1 MEVHAYREQSGP
13 ACSYS
18 FSELIKARF
27 SDQLYAELYKHAE
40 WQNIQLQYASIRDI
54 FVTETERD
62 LLYADVLFDCKV
74 KDREGKIVNQ
84 AFVSDF
90 CCNVCDRFQKILIR
104 SVCATWPSFQIRK
117 VLDDTLVPY
126 LPKEDMDAKAEQ
138 LIKELYP
145 IASRY
150 AECVP
155 PYSIACKLGL
165 SIEYACIDPDGEIM
179 GKVFFEDGNAIVY
192 DLPTNVCRIIQVKR
206 GTILVNQSMNGEAG
220 RYSSNN
226 TVMHE
231 CVHWLLHRFAFQLI
245 KANEPDTASY
255 ACRRMSGQAAPSQ
268 WTVQDRMEWQANAL
282 APRILLPKW
291 STDFCATIWSRK
303 MQRKADWLRAERI
316 IESLSAHFC
325 VSKTLARIRLME
337 LGYIKTDWN
346 SGSPIQY
353 DVALTEAAQEYQ
365 RNEAFQTVLREGNYA
380 YVDKRFCVRNKRYIE
395 RDDTGS
401 LHLTA
406 YAKSHAYE
414 CCLPFRT
421 RYRYPRASDGMCR
434 GKCHETVL
442 AYPAT
447 DHLTKGNLASAKMQI
462 ARIASIQRQLPA
474 TFDDTLC
481 SHMNRLGLSE
491 ERLAER
497 SGLSSKT
504 IQRCRNTRGRTL
516 PVRTVVAICV
526 GLQLPPVLCRDLI
539 LKSGIQFRPG
549 INEDIAYQMILDS
562 MTASSIFDCNEFLGL
577 LGIRPLGA

>member
-1 MEVHAYREQSGP
+1 M
-13 ACSYS
+13 
-18 FSELIKARF
+18 
-27 SDQLYAELYKHAE
+27 
-40 WQNIQLQYASIRDI
+40 
-54 FVTETERD
+54 
-62 LLYADVLFDCKV
+62 
-74 KDREGKIVNQ
+74 
-84 AFVSDF
+84 
-90 CCNVCDRFQKILIR
+90 
-104 SVCATWPSFQIRK
+104 CATWPSFQIRK

-206 GTILVNQSMNGEAG
+206 GTILVNQGMNGEAG
-220 RYSSNN
+220 RYASNN

-245 KANEPDTASY
+245 KANEPETASY
-255 ACRRMSGQAAPSQ
+255 ACRRMCGRNASSQ

-282 APRILLPKW
+282 APRILLPRW
-291 STDFCATIWSRK
+291 SANYCASIWT
-303 MQRKADWLRAERI
+303 QRMAKKADWLRTERI
-316 IESLSAHFC
+316 IENLSSRFC
-325 VSKTLARIRLME
+325 VSKSLARIRLIE
-337 LGYIKTDWN
+337 LGYADSDTHTKCTF
-346 SGSPIQY
+346 QY
-353 DVALTEAAQEYQ
+353 DVGLSEAAQEYQ
-365 RNEAFQTVLREGNYA
+365 RNEVFQTVLREGNYA
-380 YVDKRFCVRNKRYIE
+380 FVDNRFCVRNKRYIE
-395 RDDTGS
+395 RDETGS

-421 RYRYPRASDGMCR
+421 QYRYPRAFDGMCR

-442 AYPAT
+442 AYPEAE
-447 DHLTKGNLASAKMQI
+447 HLAKDNPASAKMQI

-474 TFDDTLC
+474 TFDDTLY
-481 SHMNRLGLSE
+481 SHMKRLGLSE

-504 IQRCRNTRGRTL
+504 IQRCRNTQGRML
-516 PVRTVVAICV
+516 PVRTVIALCV
-526 GLQLPPVLCRDLI
+526 GLQLPPVLCRDLV
-539 LKSGIQFRPG
+539 LKSGVQFRPG
-549 INEDIAYQMILDS
+549 INEDIAYQMIIDS
-562 MTASSIFDCNEFLGL
+562 MTASSIYECNAFLGMI
-577 LGIRPLGA
+577 GIQPLGV